1 MQNGRARLKPPKS
14 RIHFGSGGVM
24 FIIVSLLI
32 LSVALYTNS
41 PLLYGAFGL
50 MIGALCISTIVS
62 WQMMRGLSVQRILPS
77 HGVAGESTAI
87 RYQIINHK
95 RFLPVFSLV
104 IRENW
109 GRGTNGWRKSG
120 PLVEDPIKLKGL
132 PHGWVLHLGPN
143 QRVQAEAPC
152 WPIRRGALRFEK
164 IQVYTSFPFGVIRRM
179 LEFEQTSQ
187 MLVYPQL
194 FRINRHVL
202 YRLSDADPHGRKKL
216 EKAGGQEE
224 FFGLR
229 EYRSG
234 DSLKMVDWKRTAR
247 AGKLISREMTQPSP
261 PKITMVLDLT
271 YDESKMAEAGESSG
285 MLGGLFGGG
294 KKKKQIS
301 MQQQQAML
309 HERCICLTAS
319 LACDAYL
326 HGYQIGM
333 SVIGVP
339 SVPFPVHHSLPHR
352 TRMLEAL
359 AQLDLKYLDN
369 SMDTTSTISA
379 VPSVVIQ
386 SSEHGNVP
394 GSLQTQVLR
403 ADAMQSFV
411 MKFEDGSASVLNKQ
425 VTSMTR
431 RQELG
436 KVGA

>member
-1 MQNGRARLKPPKS
+1 
-14 RIHFGSGGVM
+14 M

-32 LSVALYTNS
+32 LGVALYTNS

-50 MIGALCISTIVS
+50 MIGALCISAVVS
-62 WQMMRGLSVQRILPS
+62 WQMMRGITVQRILPS

-87 RYQIINHK
+87 RYQVVNHK
-95 RFLPVFSLV
+95 RFMPVFSLV
-104 IRENW
+104 VRESW
-109 GRGTNGWRKSG
+109 GRGMNGWRKTG
-120 PLVEDPIKLKGL
+120 PIAEEPAKLKGL

-202 YRLSDADPHGRKKL
+202 YRLSDADPHGRKRL

-229 EYRSG
+229 EYRVG

-247 AGKLISREMTQPSP
+247 ASKLISREMTQPSP

-271 YDESKMAEAGESSG
+271 FDEKKMAQAGETGG
-285 MLGGLFGGG
+285 MLSGWFSGS
-294 KKKKQIS
+294 KKKKQVTFA
-301 MQQQQAML
+301 QQQTML
-309 HERCICLTAS
+309 HERCICLAAS

-359 AQLDLKYLDN
+359 SQLDLRYLDN
-369 SMDTTSTISA
+369 SMGSTYSMTSI
-379 VPSVVIQ
+379 PSVVIQ
-386 SSEHGNVP
+386 CSEHGNIAEGP
-394 GSLQTQVLR
+394 QTQILR
-403 ADAMQSFV
+403 ADEMQSFV
-411 MKFEDGSASVLNKQ
+411 MEFEDGSSSVLNKQ
-425 VTSMTR
+425 VTTMTR
-431 RQELG
+431 RQEMG

>member
-1 MQNGRARLKPPKS
+1 MHNGRNSLKPPKS
-14 RIHFGSGGVM
+14 RIHFGSGGMM
-24 FIIVSLLI
+24 FIIVSFLI
-32 LSVALYTNS
+32 LGVALYTNS

-50 MIGALCISTIVS
+50 MVGALIISTLVS
-62 WQMMRGLSVQRILPS
+62 WQMMRGITVQRILPS
-77 HGVAGESTAI
+77 HGVAGESSAI
-87 RYQIINHK
+87 RYQIVNHK

-104 IRENW
+104 VRESW
-109 GRGTNGWRKSG
+109 GRGTNGWNKSG
-120 PLVEDPIKLKGL
+120 PLVEKPIKLRGV

-216 EKAGGQEE
+216 ERAGGQEE

-229 EYRSG
+229 EYRTG
-234 DSLKMVDWKRTAR
+234 DSLKSVDWKRTAR
-247 AGKLISREMTQPSP
+247 ANKLISREMTQPSP

-271 YDESKMAEAGESSG
+271 FDEQDNSESTEQSS
-285 MLGGLFGGG
+285 MLGGLFSGS
-294 KKKKQIS
+294 KKKKQLTR
-301 MQQQQAML
+301 QQQQAML
-309 HERCICLTAS
+309 HERCICLAAS
-319 LACDAYL
+319 LTCDAYM
-326 HGYQIGM
+326 HGYQIGL

-359 AQLDLKYLDN
+359 SQLDLQYLDN
-369 SMDTTSTISA
+369 TMDSSNALTAI
-379 VPSVVIQ
+379 PSVVIQ
-386 SSEHGNVP
+386 STELGKIP
-394 GSLQTQVLR
+394 ETAQTQVLR
-403 ADAMQSFV
+403 ADEMQSFV
-411 MKFEDGSASVLNKQ
+411 MEFEDGSASILNKQ
-425 VTSMTR
+425 VTTTTR

>member
-1 MQNGRARLKPPKS
+1 MQHQRLSYKPPRS
-14 RIHFGSGGVM
+14 RIQFGSGGMM

-62 WQMMRGLSVQRILPS
+62 WQMMRGITVQRILPS

-87 RYQIINHK
+87 RYQIVNHK
-95 RFLPVFSLV
+95 RFMPVFSLV
-104 IRENW
+104 VRETW
-109 GRGTNGWRKSG
+109 GRGSNGWRKSG
-120 PLVEDPIKLKGL
+120 PLVDDPIKLKGL

-216 EKAGGQEE
+216 EKAGGNEE

-229 EYRSG
+229 EYRAG
-234 DSLKMVDWKRTAR
+234 DSLKVVDWKRTAR

-271 YDESKMAEAGESSG
+271 FDESKLAGNGDAGG
-285 MLGGLFGGG
+285 MLGGLFGKG
-294 KKKKQIS
+294 KKKKQFTLA
-301 MQQQQAML
+301 QQQAML
-309 HERCICLTAS
+309 HERCICLAAS
-319 LACDAYL
+319 MACDAYL

-359 AQLDLKYLDN
+359 SQLDLKYLDN
-369 SMDTTSTISA
+369 SLSSTSSLSA

-386 SSEHGNVP
+386 CSEHGNVP
-394 GSLQTQVLR
+394 AGPQTQILR
-403 ADAMQSFV
+403 ADEMQSFV
-411 MKFEDGSASVLNKQ
+411 LEFEDGSASVLNKQ
-425 VTSMTR
+425 VTVKTK
-431 RQELG
+431 RQEIG
-436 KVGA
+436 KAGA